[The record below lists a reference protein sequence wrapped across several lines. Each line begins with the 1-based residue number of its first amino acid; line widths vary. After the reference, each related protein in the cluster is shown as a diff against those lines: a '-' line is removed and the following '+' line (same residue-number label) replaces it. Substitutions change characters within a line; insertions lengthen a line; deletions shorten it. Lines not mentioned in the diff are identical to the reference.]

1 MGQNMKKK
9 KSSRTFDI
17 RELGSVLEPEEK
29 ELEKSKIGASDKSNI
44 GDRNSNS
51 GP

>member
-1 MGQNMKKK
+1 MKKK
-9 KSSRTFDI
+9 ESSRTFDI

-29 ELEKSKIGASDKSNI
+29 ELEKSKIGASDKSNR